1 MKEWESHLSTV
12 SLPGDG
18 GRAAGKC
25 FGSMIKWNSKILAVY
40 KMIVKTLRETKQSFL
55 QMSSFYFFFP
65 TSKYSL
71 SDSQPIFIIVMSSCD
86 QTLFVAS

>member
-1 MKEWESHLSTV
+1 MGESFEHRITAGGWGQSSRKMLWQHDQMKLKNTGCIQDDSQNFNGNKTELST
-12 SLPGDG
+12 D
-18 GRAAGKC
+18 
-25 FGSMIKWNSKILAVY
+25 
-40 KMIVKTLRETKQSFL
+40 EFL
-55 QMSSFYFFFP
+55 LFFFP